1 MEKKMKQISNANEL
15 VRSARKQTHVE
26 QYGSGLVHA
35 ISVYQDKDTNKEYLV
50 DIDMTDTS
58 RSEERRVGK
67 ECRSRWSPYHEKK
80 KKKTNFPTGLN
91 NQRSAH

>member
-50 DIDMTDTS
+50 GMGQLLDNTFELVEVNQNSAIFRNGNKMYRIDND
-58 RSEERRVGK
+58 EEK
-67 ECRSRWSPYHEKK
+67 
-80 KKKTNFPTGLN
+80 
-91 NQRSAH
+91 